1 MLMGMATESSVCCQ
15 EKKKQQQQQQQHT
28 VDGFSLLE
36 L

>member
-15 EKKKQQQQQQQHT
+15 EKKKQQQQQQHT